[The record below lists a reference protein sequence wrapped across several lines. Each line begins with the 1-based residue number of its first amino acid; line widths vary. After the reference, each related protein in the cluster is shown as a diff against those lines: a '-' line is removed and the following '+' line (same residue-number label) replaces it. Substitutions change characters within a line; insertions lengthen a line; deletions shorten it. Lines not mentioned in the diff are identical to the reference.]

1 MSKVLAKGR
10 YIKVSPRKA
19 KLVADLV
26 KGMGV
31 ERALAVLS
39 VTKKKSSPIISKI
52 INSAVANAEQRG
64 DIDVD
69 TLFVKNILVDQGPML
84 KRVQPS
90 YGGRINRI
98 LKRYSHITVILEEK
112 Y

>member
-1 MSKVLAKGR
+1 MARVVAKGR
-10 YIKVSPRKA
+10 YIRVAPRKA

-26 KGMGV
+26 KGMEV
-31 ERALAVLS
+31 EKALATLA
-39 VTKKKSSPIISKI
+39 VTKKKSSPIIAKI

-64 DIDVD
+64 DIDID
-69 TLFVKNILVDQGPML
+69 TLFVKNVLVDQGPTL
-84 KRVQPS
+84 KRAQPS